1 MANAAEPTMRRGPL
15 NIGDLFLKFEIR
27 GLLGRG
33 GHAWVYQGY
42 DPFLDREVAIK
53 VIPNPAEPGRDLRQ
67 RAQLEARV
75 LCKLENPNV
84 VRLMDAGATNDGA
97 VYIVMEILHGRT
109 LRDVIHDFGQLNVVE
124 VLSLGAKIADGVH
137 AAHAVNVIHRD
148 LKPENVFVLKDNGL
162 KVLDF
167 GIAKF
172 FGYGAATTQ
181 KEVLHGTM
189 MYMSPEHLQGMRV
202 TVRSD
207 IYALGT
213 MLYEAF
219 IDRNPCMLGVQDPS
233 LNALTYAQI
242 NRMPPLLDE
251 LTPAIPRFVARA
263 IHRMIAKEP
272 DDRFASMAEVAEI
285 LRAQLDR
292 FIKEAPGAPGP
303 RQLWLAQQAS
313 PASSVMRLGNATTE
327 IHELSPPTA
336 PPVTLPTPNGMDTSP
351 VSRPPFSEPAGSVR
365 PGSSVQVTEQ
375 IRIIP
380 TGGPTPPL
388 FAVGPSTPQSAAPMT
403 PSTEVPVLLSRASSR
418 PAPSAPEA
426 APAPHSERSAPTDPS
441 EPQYQADSYPPRVD
455 QPPPSVAKA
464 KPARKARARAIGT
477 PSLVFTG
484 VALGVAVGLI
494 VGVAR
499 YWTAPAPATSSD
511 ERIVV
516 VSTQPPA
523 PVAEPPV
530 PPPAMAPIPSAETA
544 IAVSAAPPTPV
555 AEPTPPLAHTEI
567 STPKPALPA
576 PTAHAAAK
584 PASKAAA
591 AMPAS
596 GLWDMSDLDAPARP
610 KSGTSATPKP
620 APTAATKPRPSP
632 IYGADELTR

>member
-1 MANAAEPTMRRGPL
+1 MADAANVRKGPL
-15 NIGDLFLKFEIR
+15 NIGEQFLKFEIR

-33 GHAWVYQGY
+33 GHAWVYHGY
-42 DPFLDREVAIK
+42 DPFLDRDVAIK

-109 LRDVIHDFGQLNVVE
+109 LRDVIHDLGQLNVTE
-124 VLSLGAKIADGVH
+124 VLSLGVKIANGVH
-137 AAHAVNVIHRD
+137 AAHEVNVIHRD
-148 LKPENVFVLKDNGL
+148 LKPENVFVLKDNAL

-207 IYALGT
+207 IFALGT

-219 IDRNPCMLGVQDPS
+219 IGRNPCLLGIQDPS

-285 LRAQLDR
+285 LRTHLDR
-292 FIKEAPGAPGP
+292 FVKESPSAPAA
-303 RQLWLAQQAS
+303 RELWHVAQAAS
-313 PASSVMRLGNATTE
+313 PGSTAMRLGHATTE
-327 IHELSPPTA
+327 VHDLSPSTA
-336 PPVTLPTPNGMDTSP
+336 PPVTLPTPNGIDTTP
-351 VSRPPFSEPAGSVR
+351 VSRPPFSEPGNSLPAR
-365 PGSSVQVTEQ
+365 SSVQVTEQ
-375 IRIIP
+375 IRVVPP
-380 TGGPTPPL
+380 TAPTPPL
-388 FAVGPSTPQSAAPMT
+388 FGLAPSTLHSAPMT
-403 PSTEVPVLLSRASSR
+403 PSTEAPVLLSQAASR
-418 PAPSAPEA
+418 PAPSAPQPAPAPRSVPPAAAAPNAHQYQVGTRPSLA
-426 APAPHSERSAPTDPS
+426 APASIRETRPADTRSQS
-441 EPQYQADSYPPRVD
+441 
-455 QPPPSVAKA
+455 
-464 KPARKARARAIGT
+464 IGT
-477 PSLVFTG
+477 PTLLVTG
-484 VALGVAVGLI
+484 VALGMTIGLI
-494 VGVAR
+494 VGVAK
-499 YWTAPAPATSSD
+499 YWSSPAPATSSD

-516 VSTQPPA
+516 VSTQPPVRAPEPAA
-523 PVAEPPV
+523 PVATAALSASAQAALPPTSPPPPV
-530 PPPAMAPIPSAETA
+530 AVETA
-544 IAVSAAPPTPV
+544 PAPQAPQIATSKTAVPALTAHAV
-555 AEPTPPLAHTEI
+555 AKP
-567 STPKPALPA
+567 TPKPAS
-576 PTAHAAAK
+576 T
-584 PASKAAA
+584 
-591 AMPAS
+591 MPAS
-596 GLWDMSDLDAPARP
+596 GLWDMSDLDAPARS
-610 KSGTSATPKP
+610 KSPATASKP
-620 APTAATKPRPSP
+620 ASTATKPRIVP
-632 IYGADELTR
+632 IYGADEIGH